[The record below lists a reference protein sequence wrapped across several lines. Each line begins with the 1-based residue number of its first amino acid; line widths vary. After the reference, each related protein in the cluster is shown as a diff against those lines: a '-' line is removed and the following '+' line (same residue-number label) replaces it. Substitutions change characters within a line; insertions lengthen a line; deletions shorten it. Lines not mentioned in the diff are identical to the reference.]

1 MADNKKIQHLR
12 VNEPN
17 VVHETIEGE
26 TILLNLGTG
35 NYYSIEWPGTLVW
48 DLLAETG
55 DKEGIREVFLK
66 ATNSEKESKVD
77 NAYSQFIET
86 LLEEK
91 LVITGENEGASTLS
105 IDKETKHKF
114 SKAASKLE
122 KLTLNKY
129 SDMQDML
136 LLDPIHD
143 VDEKGWPEPKKDD

>member
-1 MADNKKIQHLR
+1 MGKNQRMYLK

-35 NYYSIEWPGTLVW
+35 NYYSIEWPGTFVW

-55 DKEGIREVFLK
+55 DIDGIKK
-66 ATNSEKESKVD
+66 AFVEANSEKESEVD
-77 NAYSQFIET
+77 KAYSQFID
-86 LLEEK
+86 LLFEEE
-91 LVITGENEGASTLS
+91 LVVAVENAEGSV
-105 IDKETKHKF
+105 F
-114 SKAASKLE
+114 SNNNKSKDEFGKALSKLD

-129 SDMQDML
+129 SDMKDML

>member
-1 MADNKKIQHLR
+1 MTNKKYQNLK
-12 VNEPN
+12 VCEPN

-35 NYYSIEWPGTLVW
+35 NYYSIEWPGTVVW
-48 DLLAETG
+48 DLIAKTG
-55 DKEGIREVFLK
+55 DAQGIRDALVAANNDKQSEV
-66 ATNSEKESKVD
+66 EKT
-77 NAYSQFIET
+77 YSRFIET
-86 LLEEK
+86 LIEEE
-91 LVITGENEGASTLS
+91 LVAIDENAEGSAFSADEETE
-105 IDKETKHKF
+105 KEF
-114 SKAASKLE
+114 SKAASKLD

>member
-1 MADNKKIQHLR
+1 MGKNQRSYLK

-35 NYYSIEWPGTLVW
+35 NYYSIEWPGTFVW

-55 DKEGIREVFLK
+55 DINGIKKAFLS
-66 ATNSEKESKVD
+66 ANSEKENEVD
-77 NAYSQFIET
+77 KAYSQFID
-86 LLEEK
+86 LLFEEE
-91 LVITGENEGASTLS
+91 LVVASENGEATSLS
-105 IDKETKHKF
+105 IDNNSKEEF
-114 SKAASKLE
+114 VKALSKLD

>member
-1 MADNKKIQHLR
+1 MGKNQRSYLK

-35 NYYSIEWPGTLVW
+35 NYYSIEWPGTFVW

-55 DKEGIREVFLK
+55 DINGIKK
-66 ATNSEKESKVD
+66 AFISANSEKESEVD
-77 NAYSQFIET
+77 KAYSQFID
-86 LLEEK
+86 LLFEEE
-91 LVITGENEGASTLS
+91 LVVAVESAEATSLTIDNNSKEEFGKAS
-105 IDKETKHKF
+105 
-114 SKAASKLE
+114 SKLD

>member
-1 MADNKKIQHLR
+1 MGKNQRSYLK

-35 NYYSIEWPGTLVW
+35 NYYSIEWPGTFVW

-55 DKEGIREVFLK
+55 DINGIKKAFLS
-66 ATNSEKESKVD
+66 ANSEKENEVD
-77 NAYSQFIET
+77 KAYSQFID
-86 LLEEK
+86 LLFEEE
-91 LVITGENEGASTLS
+91 LVVASENGKATSLS
-105 IDKETKHKF
+105 IDNNSKEEF
-114 SKAASKLE
+114 VKALSKLD